1 MSKLDIIRV
10 WKKAE
15 ESQPHRTSLEDLSAV
30 GFELSKE
37 DLQFV
42 SGGLASVDGCTCPK
56 CCDDCSQL

>member
-30 GFELSKE
+30 GDELSKE

-42 SGGLASVDGCTCPK
+42 FGGLAREPYCTCPK
-56 CCDDCSQL
+56 CCDDC